1 MIPEALHSALQGTF
15 PSALSTVD
23 NDGNPNV
30 SMISQVFFV
39 DSEHVALSNQ
49 FFNKSMRNI
58 QMNGRATVNIIQ
70 PADLK
75 SYYMY
80 LEHVESQKEGPVFEQ
95 MSMELEAIAS
105 MTGMQDVFKL
115 KASEIFKVI
124 EIVEVP

>member
-1 MIPEALHSALQGTF
+1 MIPEALLPALQGVF

-30 SMISQVFFV
+30 SMISQVFYV
-39 DSEHVALSNQ
+39 DPEHVAISNQ

-58 QMNGRATVNIIQ
+58 QMNGRATVNVIQ
-70 PADLK
+70 PSNLK
-75 SYYMY
+75 SHYFYMQ
-80 LEHVESQKEGPVFEQ
+80 HVESQKEGPIFDQ

-115 KASEIFKVI
+115 NASEIFKVL
-124 EIVEVP
+124 EITEIP